1 MFNKYEVSY
10 SLSIYSVEGKQR
22 SKFPSKLIFFINAL
36 PKIITK
42 QAEKLAL
49 PYYKRFRPDPKTE
62 CQSASQWA
70 KRVFIVACQRLSFG
84 CLFTA
89 PIVVAIVVASCCCS
103 GCQFVAKSGRNAIF
117 ISAKRICSFQV
128 GTTLAIF

>member
-70 KRVFIVACQRLSFG
+70 KRIFIVACQRLSFG

-89 PIVVAIVVASCCCS
+89 PMVFTIVVASCCCS
-103 GCQFVAKSGRNAIF
+103 GCQFVAKSGRNAILF
-117 ISAKRICSFQV
+117 
-128 GTTLAIF
+128 